1 MRQMKYHKQID
12 AEDHEEFGSFD
23 SETEYSSN
31 ASDDENAGD
40 VSDTDN
46 ELPPIYPYIFKTSGN
61 NIIYNLFNL
70 LNKCNC
76 VICLKVKKEN

>member
-1 MRQMKYHKQID
+1 MKYHKQID

-46 ELPPIYPYIFKTSGN
+46 ELPPIYPYKFKTSGN
-61 NIIYNLFNL
+61 TIIYNLSNL
-70 LNKCNC
+70 IN
-76 VICLKVKKEN
+76 